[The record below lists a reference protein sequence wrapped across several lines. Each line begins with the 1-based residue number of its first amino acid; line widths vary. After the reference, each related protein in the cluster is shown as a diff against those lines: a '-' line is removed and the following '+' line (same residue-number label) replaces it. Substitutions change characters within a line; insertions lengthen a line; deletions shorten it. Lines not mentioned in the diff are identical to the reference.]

1 MNGVMKMNENNKGFK
16 LKAILKHKLFFPIVS
31 ALVILI
37 FGMGIGAKAFSNPK
51 DKSLPLEKEVKVD
64 SITLKE
70 LLLPASDLVSTKY
83 TYTDVGIYENS
94 KKAFGVKIPLTT
106 DKVIFT
112 YSGIVSAG
120 INLSD
125 VTFDINDLSKS
136 ITITI
141 PPPQFMSHEMDESS
155 FKFYDAKNSIFTETK
170 LEDYT
175 ALMGEL
181 KSQKE
186 EQLKNDGEF
195 FPSVSENAKNVIT
208 DLLKIAEST
217 SDYKI
222 NFN

>member
-1 MNGVMKMNENNKGFK
+1 MEENNNNKFEPKAVFK
-16 LKAILKHKLFFPIVS
+16 HRLFFPIVS

-37 FGMGIGAKAFSNPK
+37 FGMGIGAKAFG
-51 DKSLPLEKEVKVD
+51 KSKKPVFEKEVTVD
-64 SITLKE
+64 SIALKE
-70 LLLPASDLVSTKY
+70 LLLPSSDLVSMKY
-83 TYTDVGIYENS
+83 TYTDVAVYENS

-125 VTFDINDLSKS
+125 VTFDINDTNKTIN
-136 ITITI
+136 ITL
-141 PPPQFMSHEMDESS
+141 PSPQFMSHEMDETS

-175 ALMGEL
+175 SLMSEL

-186 EQLKNDGEF
+186 EQLRNDADYF
-195 FPSVSENAKNVIT
+195 ASVSENAQNVIK
-208 DLLKIAEST
+208 DLLNVAEAT
-217 SDYKI
+217 SDYEIVFK
-222 NFN
+222 

>member
-1 MNGVMKMNENNKGFK
+1 MNENNKKFNP
-16 LKAILKHKLFFPIVS
+16 KAILKHKLFIPIVS
-31 ALVILI
+31 AVVMLI

-51 DKSLPLEKEVKVD
+51 DKSLPFEKEVTVD
-64 SITLKE
+64 SIALRE
-70 LLLPASDLVSTKY
+70 LLLPASDLVSMKY

-94 KKAFGVKIPLTT
+94 KKAFGIKIPLTT

-120 INLSD
+120 IDLSD
-125 VTFDINDLSKS
+125 VTFDINNLTKTIN
-136 ITITI
+136 ITL
-141 PPPQFMSHEMDESS
+141 PSPKFMFHEMNESS

-175 ALMGEL
+175 ALMTEL

-186 EQLKNDGEF
+186 EQLSNDKEF
-195 FPSVSENAKNVIT
+195 FPSVSENAQNVII
-208 DLLKIAEST
+208 DLLKVAEST

-222 NFN
+222 SFS